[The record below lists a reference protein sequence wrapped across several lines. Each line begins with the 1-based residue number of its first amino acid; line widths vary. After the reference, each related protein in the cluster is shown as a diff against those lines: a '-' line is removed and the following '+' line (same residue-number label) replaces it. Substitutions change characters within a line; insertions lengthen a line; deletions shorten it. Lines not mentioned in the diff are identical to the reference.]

1 MSLEASGIEAAND
14 GPAAVTDRRAST
26 ERRGKDRRRDGN
38 RINKAAPRRSLVQTI
53 ALSAA
58 GISATLAGLMV
69 AVGLIMEDMA
79 WANIFAAVAVVAFSL
94 LSFILGCIEQRLVE
108 IRLEL
113 MMANGGARQ
122 ADRRQGD
129 RRG

>member
-1 MSLEASGIEAAND
+1 MSLEASVIEAATD
-14 GPAAVTDRRAST
+14 GPAPVTERRAST

-38 RINKAAPRRSLVQTI
+38 RINKAAPRRSLIQTI

-58 GISATLAGLMV
+58 GIFTTLAGLMV
-69 AVGLIMEDMA
+69 AIGLIMEDMA
-79 WANIFAAVAVVAFSL
+79 WPNLIAAIAFAAFSL
-94 LSFILGCIEQRLVE
+94 LAFILGCIEQRLVE

-113 MMANGGARQ
+113 MMANGGARR

-129 RRG
+129 RRE